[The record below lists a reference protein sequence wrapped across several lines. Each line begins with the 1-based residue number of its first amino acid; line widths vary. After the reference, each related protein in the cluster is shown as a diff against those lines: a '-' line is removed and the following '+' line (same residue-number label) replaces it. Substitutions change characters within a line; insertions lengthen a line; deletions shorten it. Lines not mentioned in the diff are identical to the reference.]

1 MTTGEENSNFPSSD
15 NRKSTI
21 GDSSGSEAN
30 HDSTIQGDAEV
41 QAAQKV
47 FNASRKAE
55 TELKDEEIRLLR
67 KQVGR
72 STTHS

>member
-1 MTTGEENSNFPSSD
+1 MTTGEQNSNLPSSD

-21 GDSSGSEAN
+21 EDFSGSEAN
-30 HDSTIQGDAEV
+30 HNITMQGDAEI

-47 FNASRKAE
+47 FSASRKAE